1 MPYDCSMKDMTAWKL
16 SKLDEL
22 IKLQHSISFLDF
34 DRIQEAGNSMVE
46 VLNNGNKIAFL
57 GNGGSAAE
65 SMHIAAEFV
74 SKCSNEHR
82 PLNVISLNESQSA
95 ITAIANDYGFEFV
108 FERLVEAELR
118 KGDILVALST
128 SGKSINVLKAIN
140 KALSIGVIVYL
151 WTGSNNL
158 ELKGIDV
165 WNCALESTPRIQEL
179 HLVWG
184 HLLAEYVELHFE

>member
-1 MPYDCSMKDMTAWKL
+1 MKDITNWR
-16 SKLDEL
+16 SSRLDEL
-22 IKLQHSISFLDF
+22 IKLQNSISHLDF
-34 DRIQEAGNSMVE
+34 DRIIKTGDFMVE
-46 VLNNGNKIAFL
+46 ALECGNKIAIL

-65 SMHIAAEFV
+65 AMHIAAEFV
-74 SKCSNEHR
+74 SKCNIEHR
-82 PLNVISLNESQSA
+82 PLNVICLNESQSA

-108 FERLVEAELR
+108 FERLVEAELS

-140 KALSIGVIVYL
+140 KALNLGVQVLL
-151 WTGSNNL
+151 WTGPDHFNL
-158 ELKGIDV
+158 NGVDV

-184 HLLAEYVELHFE
+184 HLLAEYIEIHFV

>member
-1 MPYDCSMKDMTAWKL
+1 MKDISAWKL
-16 SKLDEL
+16 GKLDEL
-22 IKLQHSISFLDF
+22 AKLQQLIELLDF
-34 DRIQEAGNSMVE
+34 DRIIKTGNTMVE
-46 VLNNGNKIAFL
+46 ALKKGSKIAFL

-74 SKCSNEHR
+74 SKCSNDHR
-82 PLNVISLNESQSA
+82 PLNVVCLNESQSA

-118 KGDILVALST
+118 KDDILVALST
-128 SGKSINVLKAIN
+128 SGKSLNVLNAIN
-140 KALSIGVIVYL
+140 KALHIGVKVHL
-151 WTGSNNL
+151 WTGQNVLDLNGVDMWSC
-158 ELKGIDV
+158 E
-165 WNCALESTPRIQEL
+165 LESTPRIQEL

>member
-1 MPYDCSMKDMTAWKL
+1 MPYHCPMKDIAAWKL
-16 SKLDEL
+16 GKLDEL
-22 IKLQHSISFLDF
+22 AKLQQLIEILDF
-34 DRIQEAGNSMVE
+34 DRIIKTGNTMVE
-46 VLNNGNKIAFL
+46 ALQKGNKIAFL

-74 SKCSNEHR
+74 SKCSNDHR
-82 PLNVISLNESQSA
+82 PLNVVCLNESQSA

-118 KGDILVALST
+118 KDDILVALST
-128 SGKSINVLKAIN
+128 SGKSINVLNAIN
-140 KALSIGVIVYL
+140 KALYIGVKVHL
-151 WTGSNNL
+151 WTGQNVLDLNGVDMWSC
-158 ELKGIDV
+158 ELD
-165 WNCALESTPRIQEL
+165 STPRIQEL

>member
-1 MPYDCSMKDMTAWKL
+1 MPYHCPMKDFAAWKL
-16 SKLDEL
+16 GKLDEL
-22 IKLQHSISFLDF
+22 AKLQQLIELLDF
-34 DRIQEAGNSMVE
+34 DRIIKTGNTMVE
-46 VLNNGNKIAFL
+46 ALKKGNKIAFL

-74 SKCSNEHR
+74 SKCSNDHR
-82 PLNVISLNESQSA
+82 PLNVVCLNESQSA

-118 KGDILVALST
+118 KDDILVALST
-128 SGKSINVLKAIN
+128 SGKSINVLNAIN
-140 KALSIGVIVYL
+140 KALYMGVKVHL
-151 WTGSNNL
+151 WTGQNVLDLNGVDMWSC
-158 ELKGIDV
+158 E
-165 WNCALESTPRIQEL
+165 LESTPRIQEL

>member
-1 MPYDCSMKDMTAWKL
+1 MKDIAAWKL
-16 SKLDEL
+16 GKLDEL
-22 IKLQHSISFLDF
+22 AKLQQLIELLDF
-34 DRIQEAGNSMVE
+34 DRIIKTGNTMVE
-46 VLNNGNKIAFL
+46 SLKKGNKIAFL

-74 SKCSNEHR
+74 SKCSNDHR
-82 PLNVISLNESQSA
+82 PLNVVCLNESQSA

-118 KGDILVALST
+118 KDDILVALST
-128 SGKSINVLKAIN
+128 SGKSINVLNAIN
-140 KALSIGVIVYL
+140 KALYIGVKVHL
-151 WTGSNNL
+151 WTGQNVLDLNGVDMWSC
-158 ELKGIDV
+158 E
-165 WNCALESTPRIQEL
+165 LESTPRIQEL

>member
-1 MPYDCSMKDMTAWKL
+1 MKDMAVWKL

-22 IKLQHSISFLDF
+22 TKLERSISFLDF
-34 DRIQEAGNSMVE
+34 DRIIETGNSMVE
-46 VLNNGNKIAFL
+46 VLKNGNKIAFL

-65 SMHIAAEFV
+65 SMHLAAEFV

-82 PLNVISLNESQSA
+82 PLNAISLNESQSA

-140 KALSIGVIVYL
+140 KALNLGVKVHL
-151 WTGSNNL
+151 WTGSNNP
-158 ELKGIDV
+158 ELKGVDI

-179 HLVWG
+179 HLIWG

>member
-1 MPYDCSMKDMTAWKL
+1 MKDMTAWKL

>member
-140 KALSIGVIVYL
+140 KALSIGVIVHL